1 MNEQN
6 KKGDVDDKAE
16 EKAEEEEEKE
26 EEEKALVILLELG
39 SPSDSGWSD
48 G

>member
-6 KKGDVDDKAE
+6 KEGDVNDKAE
-16 EKAEEEEEKE
+16 EEKEKE

-39 SPSDSGWSD
+39 SPSDSGRSD

>member
-6 KKGDVDDKAE
+6 KEGDVDDKAE
-16 EKAEEEEEKE
+16 EEKEKEEE

-39 SPSDSGWSD
+39 SPSDSGRSD

>member
-6 KKGDVDDKAE
+6 KEGDVDDKAE
-16 EKAEEEEEKE
+16 EEKEKE

-39 SPSDSGWSD
+39 SPSDSGRSD